1 MTAREASGTRQPGEP
16 DALTTALDERA
27 QQRELHL
34 LRSMVLLLRS
44 TDVGDALHSFMDTLR
59 DELELD
65 DVTISVMRDPTAPD
79 GDAERRPPTVDGSA
93 DGGDLLPI
101 APGEMFTLVLR
112 RGDRTVGHL
121 SARARDEVSPTTLA
135 SLTVLCDVLAVAL
148 DTTRVLHDEQRTV
161 AGLRELAELKAR
173 FLGSVTHELRTSVT
187 IIEGF
192 AMLLS
197 RQAPLLD
204 ERQRADFVARIWNS
218 ARSLGSLVEDL
229 LDLTRLES
237 SGINLVIRSVD
248 LSGLVPKIVGQM
260 SVLLERNTVLTS
272 VAPDVVALTDP
283 GSVERILTN
292 LLSNAAK
299 YTPAG
304 TEIAVSLR
312 ASAGQAVLT
321 VADRGPGIPASER
334 RRVFDRFYRVDD
346 GGAAAARGM
355 GIGLA
360 LVRDLVDLNSGSI
373 IVDETPG
380 GGARFSVSLP
390 LADPLVG

>member
-1 MTAREASGTRQPGEP
+1 MTAREARGTRQAGEP

-44 TDVGDALHSFMDTLR
+44 ADVGDALHSFMDTLR

-65 DVTISVMRDPTAPD
+65 DITISVMRDPTAPD
-79 GDAERRPPTVDGSA
+79 GDAERRPPIVDGSA
-93 DGGDLLPI
+93 NAGDLLPI

-112 RGDRTVGHL
+112 RDTHTVGHL

-135 SLTVLCDVLAVAL
+135 SLTVVCDVLAVAL

-248 LSGLVPKIVGQM
+248 LSELVPKIVGQM

-390 LADPLVG
+390 LADPLVS